1 MDEFSENFN
10 ISLAN
15 YNKTF
20 QSNHWLFHNKKKRNL
35 FKEKN
40 LSNFRRNGLSYGL
53 DDQFYSKK
61 NTINFFKLLTK
72 EHGASFIFSLLEKK
86 NIGNPKK
93 CILKKKKY
101 FTANELVH
109 IKHLLD
115 FKNDVRLK
123 KNSIVCEIGSGYG
136 SLISKII
143 KIYNCKAVLI
153 DLPESNFLSHYYLK
167 KIFPKKKIFVS
178 SKMKKKLSLKDIK
191 KNDILILCPW
201 DILPNMKIDFF
212 INSRSMME
220 MTYETIDF
228 YFKLIQ
234 KKVKKNGHF
243 LCINRYYKDT
253 VGYPIELGN
262 YPFDNN
268 WKVIVSKK
276 SWKQDHIHYLLLRR
290 SKNNLNDIQQEL
302 KKIKLYY
309 LEIKKKDKF
318 FWRRVLPIP
327 LYKLYKYSKYK
338 ITKRFL

>member
-1 MDEFSENFN
+1 MDEFSKNLD
-10 ISLAN
+10 ISSAK
-15 YNKTF
+15 YNKEF
-20 QSNHWLFHNKKKRNL
+20 QSNHWLFNNKKKRNL

-40 LSNFRRNGLSYGL
+40 LSGFRRNGLSYGL

-61 NTINFFKLLTK
+61 DTINFFNLLTK
-72 EHGASFIFSLLEKK
+72 EYGANFIFSLLEKK
-86 NIGNPKK
+86 NIGKSKNY
-93 CILKKKKY
+93 ILKQKKY

-115 FKNDVRLK
+115 FKNDVKLK
-123 KNSIVCEIGSGYG
+123 KSSIVCEIGAGYG

-143 KIYNCKAVLI
+143 KIYNCKAILI

-178 SKMKKKLSLKDIK
+178 SKIKKKLNANDIK

-201 DILPNMKIDFF
+201 DNLPKIKIDFF

-220 MTYETIDF
+220 MTYETINF

-234 KKVKKNGHF
+234 KKIKKKGYF

-253 VGYPIELGN
+253 VGYPIEFEN

-268 WKVIVSKK
+268 WKVIASKK
-276 SWKQDHIHYLLLRR
+276 SWQQNHIHYLLLKRTKHN
-290 SKNNLNDIQQEL
+290 SNDIQQEL
-302 KKIKLYY
+302 KKIKLYS
-309 LEIKKKDKF
+309 LEAKKKDKF

-338 ITKRFL
+338 ITKTFL

>member
-1 MDEFSENFN
+1 MAEFYKNLN

-15 YNKTF
+15 YNKKF
-20 QSNHWLFHNKKKRNL
+20 QSNHWLFNNKKKINL
-35 FKEKN
+35 FQEKN
-40 LSNFRRNGLSYGL
+40 LSNFRKNGLSYGL
-53 DDQFYSKK
+53 DDQFYSKSD
-61 NTINFFKLLTK
+61 TINFFNLLTK
-72 EHGASFIFSLLEKK
+72 KYGVKFIFSLLEKK

-93 CILKKKKY
+93 YILKKNKY

-115 FKNDVRLK
+115 FKDNVQLK
-123 KNSIVCEIGSGYG
+123 KNDIVCEIGPGYG

-167 KIFPKKKIFVS
+167 KIFPQKKIFVS
-178 SKMKKKLSLKDIK
+178 SKIRKKLNLDDIK
-191 KNDILILCPW
+191 KHDIFILCPW
-201 DILPNMKIDFF
+201 DNFPNIKIDFF

-220 MTYETIDF
+220 MTYESINF

-234 KKVKKNGHF
+234 KKIKKNGYF

-253 VGYPIELGN
+253 VGYPIELN
-262 YPFDNN
+262 KYPFDSY

-276 SWKQDHIHYLLLRR
+276 SWKQEHIHYLLLKR
-290 SKNNLNDIQQEL
+290 SKDHLNDIKQEL
-302 KKIKLYY
+302 KKIKSHY

-318 FWRRVLPIP
+318 FWRRVLPIQ

-338 ITKRFL
+338 IS

>member
-1 MDEFSENFN
+1 MSEFSKNLN
-10 ISLAN
+10 ISLTK
-15 YNKTF
+15 YNKKF
-20 QSNHWLFHNKKKRNL
+20 QSNHWLFNNKRKKNL
-35 FKEKN
+35 LKEKN

-61 NTINFFKLLTK
+61 DTIDFFKFLTK
-72 EHGASFIFSLLEKK
+72 EHGTNFIFSLLEKK
-86 NIGNPKK
+86 NIGSPKK
-93 CILKKKKY
+93 FFFKKKKY

-115 FKNDVRLK
+115 FKNYIRLK
-123 KNSIVCEIGSGYG
+123 KSSIVCEIGPGYG
-136 SLISKII
+136 SLISKVI
-143 KIYNCKAVLI
+143 KIYNCKTILI
-153 DLPESNFLSHYYLK
+153 DLPESNFLSYYYLK
-167 KIFPKKKIFVS
+167 KIFPKKKIFVNNNI
-178 SKMKKKLSLKDIK
+178 KKKISLNDIK

-201 DILPNMKIDFF
+201 DILPNIKIDFF

-228 YFKLIQ
+228 YFKLIR

-253 VGYPIELGN
+253 VGYPIELEN
-262 YPFDNN
+262 YPFDSN

-290 SKNNLNDIQQEL
+290 SKNNLSDIQKEL
-302 KKIKLYY
+302 KKMKLYS
-309 LEIKKKDKF
+309 LEIKKKDKW
-318 FWRRVLPIP
+318 FWRRVLPVS

-338 ITKRFL
+338 ITKIFT